1 MLHADQRYYDPIGL
15 PLPSK
20 RSGVGSR
27 RETACGD
34 SFPATPPQTGHEVLP
49 HPAFPRAVERP
60 HSAVPLRWRTLQATA
75 IRHGPG
81 HQRWTG
87 EWHHSKPAALPIVS
101 HTRLQALRSGG
112 FCCSAVHHYYDLLR
126 LPLGAP
132 PLHSPA
138 AYRLRRYRQS
148 RCGTTQP
155 PHRGYSG
162 AETDLSCSAM
172 HCATIPPSL
181 PRWVHR
187 RCALQA
193 LRAVHGLRPVK
204 RGSAPT
210 LSPLR
215 GCKVPHR
222 TDWLLARRPKRLC
235 HDASTVGSPLPPA
248 TSYRAAWSLPG
259 PDSHRQAHRSLAGHT
274 FTIGLYPW
282 SLPDEGQAD
291 GSLLF
296 RTRLCARAATHT
308 PEGPDELTPDQG
320 SPDMAFAVK

>member
-1 MLHADQRYYDPIGL
+1 MTLRRSGL
-15 PLPSK
+15 PFRRPPATGLLGHYPDRTFTGK
-20 RSGVGSR
+20 PIAAWQDTRGVGPR
-27 RETACGD
+27 RETACRS
-34 SFPATPPQTGHEVLP
+34 SFPEPPPQTGHEVLP
-49 HPAFPRAVERP
+49 HPAFHQVVDRS
-60 HSAVPLRWRTLQATA
+60 HSAVPVRWRTFPATSF
-75 IRHGPG
+75 RHGPG

-87 EWHHSKPAALPIVS
+87 EWHSSKPAALPVVP

-155 PHRGYSG
+155 PQRGYSG

-172 HCATIPPSL
+172 NYATIPPPV
-181 PRWVHR
+181 PRWIHR
-187 RCALQA
+187 RCAFQGLH
-193 LRAVHGLRPVK
+193 AVHGLRPVK

-210 LSPLR
+210 LSPCR

-248 TSYRAAWSLPG
+248 TSYRAAWPLPG
-259 PDSHRQAHRSLAGHT
+259 PDFHRQAHRSLA
-274 FTIGLYPW
+274 
-282 SLPDEGQAD
+282 
-291 GSLLF
+291 
-296 RTRLCARAATHT
+296 
-308 PEGPDELTPDQG
+308 
-320 SPDMAFAVK
+320 